1 MIKFKHLRNASQA
14 VHVGSG
20 LVARQGINN
29 LGGLTLAFEEK
40 TDGSFEVG
48 AALCSKKDNFCY
60 RVGRDKAIERL
71 RSTPAILSRE
81 ELNCLIQYGRYL
93 GEIRN
98 PGAGALESQTKLPL
112 GAAYIC

>member
-14 VHVGSG
+14 YELAPGR
-20 LVARQGINN
+20 VARLGINN

-71 RSTPAILSRE
+71 RSTPATLSRE
-81 ELNCLIQYGRYL
+81 ELECLIGYGMYL
-93 GEIRN
+93 GEIRYL
-98 PGAGALESQTKLPL
+98 GADALESQTKLPL
-112 GAAYIC
+112 DAAYIC